1 MLGTNSR
8 TGSLEFL
15 SSTRQVLLVAIKNQ
29 GEATTEQLARETY
42 LSAGAVRQ
50 HLLSLEAQG
59 LVTYVKLRE
68 GPGRPRHVF
77 RLTTQGEDLFPQQYA
92 QVANIFLAA
101 LEAEDPSLKE
111 RVFERLVGIQTEQAL
126 ERVSAKSRAERLLQ
140 VHQLIERHGY
150 FPELEVL
157 DNGPAKLTLRHCPL
171 LNIARN
177 HPEICEAESRAIV
190 NVLPGSTVCRS
201 AHRLEGEAVCV
212 YEIDYAAAEG
222 KT

>member
-1 MLGTNSR
+1 MLGDSSR

-15 SSTRQVLLVAIKNQ
+15 SPTRQMLLVAIKNH

-59 LVTYVKLRE
+59 LVSYVRLRE

-77 RLTTQGEDLFPQQYA
+77 QLTANGEDLFPQQYA

-101 LEAEDPSLKE
+101 LDDEDPALKE
-111 RVFERLVGIQTEQAL
+111 RVYERLVGIQVEQAL
-126 ERVSAKSRAERLLQ
+126 ERVSARSRAERLLE
-140 VHQLIERHGY
+140 VHNLIERYGY
-150 FPELEVL
+150 FPELEVF

-171 LNIARN
+171 VNLASN
-177 HPEICEAESRAIV
+177 HPEICEAECAAIAE
-190 NVLPGSTVCRS
+190 VLPGSTIERS
-201 AHRLEGEAVCV
+201 AHRLKGDPVCV
-212 YEIDYAAAEG
+212 YEIDYVEAEVRA
-222 KT
+222 